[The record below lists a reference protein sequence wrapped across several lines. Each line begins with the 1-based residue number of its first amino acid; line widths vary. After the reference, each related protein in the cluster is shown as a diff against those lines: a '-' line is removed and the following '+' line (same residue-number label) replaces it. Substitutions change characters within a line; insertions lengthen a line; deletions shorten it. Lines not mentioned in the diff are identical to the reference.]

1 MPSKPPFH
9 KQETNYSCVP
19 ACLRMVLGSFG
30 LDLAESELR
39 ALCDCTAF
47 GTDALKAVDA
57 ARQLGF
63 PHTAKYNLLPDELEA
78 LVKDG
83 HYPIAFLGLAPIDGF
98 DEQHAMVVI
107 EMSESAVVV
116 YDPLYGERTLPRDIF
131 QTAWALQ
138 LHLTI
143 LVLR

>member
-1 MPSKPPFH
+1 
-9 KQETNYSCVP
+9 
-19 ACLRMVLGSFG
+19 MVLGSLG
-30 LDLAESELR
+30 LDLTESELR
-39 ALCDCTAF
+39 TLCDCTAF
-47 GTDALKAVDA
+47 GTDALKAVEA

-63 PHTAKYNLLPDELEA
+63 PNTTKHNLLLSELET

-98 DEQHAMVVI
+98 DEQHTVVVI

-131 QTAWALQ
+131 NAAWGLQ
-138 LHLTI
+138 LNLTI
-143 LVLR
+143 LVVR